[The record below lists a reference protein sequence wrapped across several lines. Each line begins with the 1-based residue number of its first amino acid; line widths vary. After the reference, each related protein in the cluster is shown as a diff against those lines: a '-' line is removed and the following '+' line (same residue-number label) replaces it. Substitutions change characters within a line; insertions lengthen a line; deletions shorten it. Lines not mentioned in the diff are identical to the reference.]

1 MSKTA
6 VEAPR
11 GTIFKLEPE
20 KLTLV
25 TDRNNPLFDERVLMQ
40 PSEAMVRNI
49 MWQGVIETV
58 GITKDLEVIYGRQRV
73 KAAIIANERLR
84 EQGKELIR
92 VKCEVVRGE
101 GKDLFSMCV
110 SENEHREDDSPIAKA
125 MKANRMLQLGAS
137 NDEVCVAFGVTK
149 QAVRNWLAVLDLS
162 SVIKKAIDDGEITAT
177 AALALGKLP
186 KEEQQAK
193 LEEMKTQ
200 GGRVTTERAR
210 RAASSDSTDSRPRMR
225 SRKEIEAKL
234 KDELPDG
241 WVAALEW
248 VLGEDD

>member
-20 KLTLV
+20 KLILV
-25 TDRNNPLFDERVLMQ
+25 TDRDNPLFDERVLLQ
-40 PSEAMVRNI
+40 PSEAMVQNI

-73 KAAIIANERLR
+73 KAARIANERLKK
-84 EQGKELIR
+84 QGKELIR

-125 MKANRMLQLGAS
+125 CKANRMMQLGAS
-137 NDEVCVAFGVTK
+137 TEEVCVAFGVTK
-149 QAVRNWLAVLDLS
+149 QAIRNWLAILELS

-177 AALALGKLP
+177 AALELGKLP
-186 KEEQQAK
+186 KEEQKAK
-193 LEEMKTQ
+193 LDEMKSQ

-210 RAASSDSTDSRPRMR
+210 RAASSEDSAPKQRMR
-225 SRKEIEAKL
+225 SRKECEAKL
-234 KDELPDG
+234 EESGLSFDWK
-241 WVAALEW
+241 AALMW
-248 VLGEDD
+248 VLGD

>member
-1 MSKTA
+1 MGKTA

-11 GTIFKLEPE
+11 GTLFKLEPE

-25 TDRNNPLFDERVLMQ
+25 TDRKNPLFDERVLLK
-40 PSEAMVRNI
+40 PAEAMVLNI
-49 MWQGVIETV
+49 MWQGVIEPI
-58 GITKDLEVIYGRQRV
+58 GITKDLEVVYGRQRV

-84 EQGKELIR
+84 EQGKDQIR
-92 VKCEVVRGE
+92 VKCEIVRGE
-101 GKDLFSMCV
+101 GKDLFGMCI

-125 MKANRMLQLGAS
+125 CKANRMMQLGS
-137 NDEVCVAFGVTK
+137 SIEEVCVAFGVTK
-149 QAVRNWLAVLDLS
+149 QAIRNWLAILELS

-177 AALALGKLP
+177 AALELGKLP

-193 LEEMKTQ
+193 LADMKAQ

-210 RAASSDSTDSRPRMR
+210 RAASSEDTESRSRMR
-225 SRKEIEAKL
+225 SRKEIESKL

-241 WVAALEW
+241 WVDALSW
-248 VLGEDD
+248 VLGD